1 MFSWYVCKKSVN
13 AVSLGGVKRTNFLGL
28 VEAQNSSRASYAI
41 KLARM
46 ILTILMILKEFVKDI
61 KSSTACREITQEILC
76 EKM

>member
-61 KSSTACREITQEILC
+61 KSSTACGEITQEILC

>member
-1 MFSWYVCKKSVN
+1 MFSWYLCKKSVN

-41 KLARM
+41 KLAGM
-46 ILTILMILKEFVKDI
+46 ILTISMILKEFVKDI